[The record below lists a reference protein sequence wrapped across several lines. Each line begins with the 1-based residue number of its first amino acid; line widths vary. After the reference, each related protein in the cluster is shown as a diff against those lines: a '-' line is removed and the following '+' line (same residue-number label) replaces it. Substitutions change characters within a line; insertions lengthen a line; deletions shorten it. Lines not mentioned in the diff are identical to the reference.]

1 MTLCVKRHFLKV
13 IKLLIKFLVMAVSD
27 IGFIIFFSGVV
38 QNYLHIF
45 HWRQVYFGLYPRIRR
60 MSIEHVRWWR
70 SSRVPHDIDV
80 QTCYCRTPNISIR
93 YDVIKPQ
100 TAISTSTYQQRHN
113 IMTLIFPIIKLIL
126 ASILLTCI
134 PINWTINT
142 DFSFSMSKSK

>member
-1 MTLCVKRHFLKV
+1 MFVTHHINLEKFEYCQQPVLALRIHLQIWSTNNDIVCKKTFFKSNKTIDKIFSHGCVWYWFYY
-13 IKLLIKFLVMAVSD
+13 
-27 IGFIIFFSGVV
+27 FFSGVV

-70 SSRVPHDIDV
+70 SSRVSHDIDV

-100 TAISTSTYQQRHN
+100 TAIST
-113 IMTLIFPIIKLIL
+113 
-126 ASILLTCI
+126 
-134 PINWTINT
+134 
-142 DFSFSMSKSK
+142 